1 MKRKNI
7 LLTGR
12 PRVGKS
18 TFIKSC
24 VPLLDSKAGGFF
36 TEEISGEGIRGRRG
50 FRIVTLSGQTAIF
63 AEVDAQS
70 SYHVGRYGIFLDVL
84 DEIAVP
90 TIYEAI
96 ASPAKNWIL
105 IDEIG
110 KMEEGSTH
118 FKHALLAAL
127 NSPKR
132 VLATIRWNDSPF
144 TQMIKERPDVEI
156 VKMTVPNR
164 ESLTVRLHS
173 ELQRDFL
180 GSAL

>member
-1 MKRKNI
+1 MKAKNI
-7 LLTGR
+7 LITGR

-24 VPLLDSKAGGFF
+24 AQLLHSKAGGFF
-36 TEEISGEGIRGRRG
+36 TEEILGEGIRGRRG
-50 FRIVTLSGQTAIF
+50 FRIVTLSGQTAIL
-63 AEVDAQS
+63 AEVNAQS
-70 SYHVGRYGIFLDVL
+70 SYHVGRYGIFLEVL

-90 TIYEAI
+90 TIYDSI
-96 ASPAKNWIL
+96 ASPAKSWIL

-110 KMEEGSTH
+110 KMEEGSDK
-118 FKHALLAAL
+118 FKQALLAAL

-144 TQMIKERPDVEI
+144 TEMIKERPDVEI

-164 ESLTVRLHS
+164 ESLTEKLHR
-173 ELQRDFL
+173 ELQ
-180 GSAL
+180 